1 MIRIAVITAI
11 ALTASA
17 CVQTVDIKT
26 AFNPAEHAYINGPG
40 SGVIVGQAFMRRNDG
55 MVVYGAGST
64 VYLFPLTSY
73 FQEVLARSGT
83 DGLTT
88 FKPNLD
94 PRIANYARV
103 TQANG
108 EGRFRFTNVPDGR
121 YLVGSSVQWMAG
133 NMPQGGSVSQSVTI
147 SNGQPVEVIL
157 TR

>member
-1 MIRIAVITAI
+1 MKNYLAI
-11 ALTASA
+11 AAIAFAASS
-17 CVQTVDIKT
+17 CVQTVDIQT
-26 AFNPAEHAYINGPG
+26 RFDPAEHAYINKQG
-40 SGVIVGQAFMRRNDG
+40 SALIVGQAFMRRNDG

-83 DGLTT
+83 DGVTT

-108 EGRFRFTNVPDGR
+108 EGRFSFSNVPNGR

-133 NMPQGGSVSQSVTI
+133 NSPQGGSVSQSVTI
-147 SNGQPVEVIL
+147 SNGQSIEVIL